1 MCESQCPDAVCNIE
15 FDSDAARDRIPG
27 DLRTSVSW
35 DEEQGLPECLRIL
48 RGGVRRLR
56 NSRRESDHGQDCLE
70 TPFQGRS
77 VIAVASYWVSLG
89 DPFHPEARERTLTLP
104 GLPLRA
110 TGGGN
115 QCINTRALQCP
126 DVELV

>member
-1 MCESQCPDAVCNIE
+1 MCESQRPDAVCNIE
-15 FDSDAARDRIPG
+15 FDSDAARDSIPG

-35 DEEQGLPECLRIL
+35 DEEGRTGLENPL
-48 RGGVRRLR
+48 
-56 NSRRESDHGQDCLE
+56 
-70 TPFQGRS
+70 QGRS

-89 DPFHPEARERTLTLP
+89 DPFHPEARGRTLTLP

>member
-1 MCESQCPDAVCNIE
+1 MELEGYVIAEGKVTM
-15 FDSDAARDRIPG
+15 G
-27 DLRTSVSW
+27 RTVW
-35 DEEQGLPECLRIL
+35 K
-48 RGGVRRLR
+48 
-56 NSRRESDHGQDCLE
+56 

-89 DPFHPEARERTLTLP
+89 DPFHPEARGRTLTLP

-110 TGGGN
+110 TGGGS

-126 DVELV
+126 DVELVWATECRHIWNIAGDSALWVPFSSSVAGFAKGGV